1 VVLPWST
8 VAYGAVLSAV
18 LAAALVGLAVRPRH
32 PVVIAAAALASA
44 AGPLAW
50 NAILNR
56 LDAAEFFV
64 DAPIPVFPISW
75 QDTGSGV
82 FAVAVAAVVLGFGPL
97 ARAPGRRV
105 VLAALLAGLGALL
118 VDIYL
123 Y

>member
-1 VVLPWST
+1 MVLPWST

-18 LAAALVGLAVRPRH
+18 LAGVLVALAVRPRRLA
-32 PVVIAAAALASA
+32 VIAAAALAA
-44 AGPLAW
+44 AVGPLAW

-56 LDAAEFFV
+56 LGAAEFFV

-82 FAVAVAAVVLGFGPL
+82 FALAVAAVVLGLGPL
-97 ARAPGRRV
+97 AQAPGRRV
-105 VLAALLAGLGALL
+105 ALTALLAGVAALL
-118 VDIYL
+118 IDIYL